1 MISIGD
7 CKVYRLNSNSGEIT
21 DLTFG
26 SRLNLLNPSDCGG
39 RVGPISGEGEPI
51 PDLRNLKLNFVECN
65 KGDLLW
71 VVSDGVHDNI
81 DPQWM
86 GLMPKDMGHPTLAEV
101 EGWGHDILNNDQDL
115 LARVKNDFSMNLL
128 KILLSRGGKA
138 KEMMRAYQN
147 KNKKK
152 NNNSE
157 GEKGT
162 KDLLGSDDEDEDDE
176 EEQTSALDLLNRYF
190 MTEGE
195 TDYSIYSLSSRR
207 VKTRIRRK
215 PTISGEK
222 EMEKEKGGDN
232 NSHNNSNT
240 TTTTTTPSSE
250 GTNSHAAEMETVV
263 LSVLQDS
270 SGAVET
276 QGGVEEEGE
285 GNDEG
290 ISHRTVTQALIKH
303 AIKVTRATRTFME
316 TNPTQRQPEDLLSYP
331 GKMDHTTCVSFRV

>member
-1 MISIGD
+1 
-7 CKVYRLNSNSGEIT
+7 
-21 DLTFG
+21 
-26 SRLNLLNPSDCGG
+26 
-39 RVGPISGEGEPI
+39 
-51 PDLRNLKLNFVECN
+51 
-65 KGDLLW
+65 
-71 VVSDGVHDNI
+71 
-81 DPQWM
+81 
-86 GLMPKDMGHPTLAEV
+86 LAEV

-138 KEMMRAYQN
+138 KEMMRAYQR
-147 KNKKK
+147 KNK
-152 NNNSE
+152 NNNSA

-162 KDLLGSDDEDEDDE
+162 KDLLNSDDEDEDDE

-207 VKTRIRRK
+207 VKTRIKRK
-215 PTISGEK
+215 PTVSGEK

-232 NSHNNSNT
+232 SHNSNT
-240 TTTTTTPSSE
+240 TTTTSSE
-250 GTNSHAAEMETVV
+250 GTNSHSAEMETVV

-270 SGAVET
+270 SRTVET

-285 GNDEG
+285 GDDEG
-290 ISHRTVTQALIKH
+290 ISPRTVTQALIKH